1 MIVLDTNVVSEL
13 MRAKP
18 SGAVVQW
25 VAAQPAAS
33 LYVTSITLAEIFHGI
48 ALLPAGRRRDAILA
62 AAESMFEVEF
72 GGHVL
77 PFDGVAARAYAGIA
91 AARRRAG
98 RPISNFDAQIA
109 ATALI
114 ARASLATRNVS
125 DFEDCGVKLLNP
137 WER

>member
-18 SGAVVQW
+18 SGAVVRW
-25 VAAQPAAS
+25 IAAQPAAS
-33 LYVTSITLAEIFHGI
+33 LYVTSITLAEVFHGI
-48 ALLPAGRRRDAILA
+48 ALLPAGQRRGAIQA

-77 PFDGVAARAYAGIA
+77 SFDGAAARAYAGIA
-91 AARRRAG
+91 ADRRQAG

-109 ATALI
+109 ATALV
-114 ARASLATRNVS
+114 ARASLATRNIS
-125 DFEDCGVKLLNP
+125 DFEGCGLKLVNP
-137 WER
+137 WDR